1 LATKKIGFACKWIDN
16 PDQVDG
22 IKSTDPAKELNTGT
36 TTVAWLNRQTREVAE
51 QRLWDLMVNN
61 IQSIHKLVERV
72 GNLDE
77 SLRMVRLSS
86 DILPVYTERNWS
98 YFWRRSDVRDFCE
111 TAFAKVGDV
120 ARSRGVRC
128 SFHPGQFTVLAS
140 DNPTIVDR
148 SIEEFEYH
156 ADMARW
162 MGYGRTFQ
170 DFKCNVH
177 IAGRLGPQGIREAYK
192 RLSPEA
198 RNIITIEN
206 EEMKH
211 GLDTCLELYDL
222 VPIVLDIHHHFIR
235 EGEYIQLADR
245 RTQKVIE
252 SWRGVR
258 PTCHYSVS
266 REDLLLGHDTNTLP
280 DMTVLLESGYKKSK
294 LRAHSDF
301 YWNTAVNDWALTFLE
316 SFDMMCE
323 SKAKNLASFALYDRA
338 RQLAIL

>member
-1 LATKKIGFACKWIDN
+1 
-16 PDQVDG
+16 
-22 IKSTDPAKELNTGT
+22 
-36 TTVAWLNRQTREVAE
+36 
-51 QRLWDLMVNN
+51 MVHN
-61 IQSIHKLVERV
+61 ISSIQKLVERV
-72 GNLDE
+72 GTLDE

-86 DILPVYTERNWS
+86 DILPVYTERSWS
-98 YFWRRSDVRDFCE
+98 YFWRRTDVRDFCS
-111 TAFAKVGDV
+111 TAFAQVGDV
-120 ARSRGVRC
+120 ARSRGVRL

-140 DNPTIVDR
+140 DNPAIVDR

-162 MGYGRTFQ
+162 MGYGQKFQ

-177 IAGRLGPQGIREAYK
+177 IAGRLGPQGIRDAYK

-258 PTCHYSVS
+258 PVCHYSVS
-266 REDLLLGHDTNTLP
+266 REDILVGHASDSLP
-280 DMTVLLESGYKKSK
+280 DMKVLLESGHKKSK

-323 SKAKNLASFALYDRA
+323 SKAKNLASFSLHARA
-338 RQLAIL
+338 KQLAIL